1 MIEFCFDF
9 VSPYAYVAWTQVA
22 ALGARV
28 GHDVEPKPV
37 LFAGILNAHGTM
49 GPAEVPA
56 KRAYLFKD
64 ALRAARRAGVTLV
77 PPPAHPFNPLLA
89 LRVAALPHDRPVRAR
104 IIDALFAA
112 VWAGGGGIDSA
123 ERVSAVLQAAG
134 LDGESLLAKAV
145 SAEAKERLRR
155 NTDEVVARGAFGV
168 PTIFVGD
175 EMFFGFDSFPY
186 IEAYLRGEDP
196 ALHHADLV
204 RRWLD
209 LPTAASRSVKPR

>member
-9 VSPYAYVAWTQVA
+9 VSPYAYLAWTQLP
-22 ALGARV
+22 ALGTRV
-28 GHDVEPKPV
+28 GQDIEPKPV
-37 LFAGILNAHGTM
+37 LFAAFLNAHGTK

-56 KRAYLFKD
+56 KRTYLFKD
-64 ALRAARRAGVTLV
+64 ALRVAHRAGVTLV

-89 LRVAALPHDRPVRAR
+89 LRVAALPLDRRLRVR

-112 VWAGGGGIDSA
+112 AWAGGGGIDSA

-134 LDGESLLAKAV
+134 IDGAPLLAQAATVESKD
-145 SAEAKERLRR
+145 RLRQ
-155 NTDEVVARGAFGV
+155 NTDDALARGAFGV
-168 PTIFVGD
+168 PTLFVDD

-196 ALHHADLV
+196 VARHQDLL

-209 LPTAASRSVKPR
+209 LPAAAQRSAVRT